1 MGRVEVARRD
11 DGDGPGIATLL
22 HSVQVACG
30 SRPIDDDSWDALV
43 AGRPAGSAAFVA
55 RDPDSGRVTGYAQLD
70 GERGSWQLAYV
81 LDPALIEDFAT
92 GRALCRAALDLVAR
106 RGGGH
111 VRCWVRMATAT
122 SDEIAASVGLTCDRE
137 LHQMRRPLPLEPDGS
152 TPLTTR
158 PFRVG
163 EDESAWLGL
172 NNRVFASHP
181 DQGSWTAATLA
192 ARERRPWFDPR
203 GFLLYE
209 REGKI
214 ASFCWTKIHDDEPP
228 VGEIYVLGVDPAIQA
243 HGIGQGMLRA
253 GLEWL
258 SAKGLR
264 TAMLY
269 VEAGNAPAA
278 ELYAACGFVVDH
290 DDRAYVGEVE
300 PAG

>member
-1 MGRVEVARRD
+1 MGQVEVARRD
-11 DGDGPGIATLL
+11 DEDGPGITTFLQ
-22 HSVQVACG
+22 SVRDASG

-43 AGRPAGSAAFVA
+43 AGRPAGSAGFVA
-55 RDPDSGRVTGYAQLD
+55 RDPGSGRVVGYAQLD
-70 GERGSWQLAYV
+70 GEPGSWQLAYV
-81 LDPALIEDFAT
+81 LDPALTGGLAT
-92 GRALCRAALDLVAR
+92 GQALCRAALDIVAR

-137 LHQMRRPLPLEPDGS
+137 LHQMRRPLPWEPDGS
-152 TPLTTR
+152 APLATR

-163 EDESAWLGL
+163 EDESVWLEL
-172 NNRVFASHP
+172 NNRVFAAHP
-181 DQGSWTAATLA
+181 EQGSWTAVTLSG
-192 ARERRPWFDPR
+192 RERQPWFDPD

-214 ASFCWTKIHDDEPP
+214 AAFCWTKIHDDEPR
-228 VGEIYVLGVDPAIQA
+228 VGEIYVLGADPAIQA
-243 HGIGQGMLRA
+243 HGIGRGMLRA

-269 VEAGNAPAA
+269 VEADNAPAA
-278 ELYAACGFVVDH
+278 ELYAAAGFVVDH
-290 DDRAYVGEVE
+290 DDRSYVGDVE